1 MRHII
6 KGGGIIK
13 KLAVLLL
20 AAFFCLALA
29 FGAGRRDGL
38 EREEGHSASAL
49 PDTDSM
55 TLSEKVWQMMI
66 VTPESITSV
75 DTVIAAGEVTRQ
87 ALSDCPVGGIIYF
100 ADNLKTREQ
109 TVQMLEN
116 TQSYSKIPLFLGVDE
131 EGGLVSRA
139 GSNPEMG
146 VTRFGPM
153 AEVEN
158 EEEAYQIGKTL
169 GTELSALGFNVDFA
183 PVADV
188 LVNPDNTEIGNRSFG
203 SNPEHVA
210 EMVAAQV
217 RGFADGGVLSVLK
230 HFPGH
235 GSTSV
240 NSHNGKS
247 ESARSPEQLA
257 ECELIPFKAG
267 ISAGADFVMASH
279 MTLSEISDK
288 PASLSYEIMTELL
301 KNTLGFEGIAI
312 TDSLSMGAV
321 TDELDEN
328 EAAVLAIEAGAD
340 MLLMPKNPRGAHD
353 AVMEAIG
360 TGRISEERID
370 ESVRKILKVKEQIK

>member
-1 MRHII
+1 MA
-6 KGGGIIK
+6 
-13 KLAVLLL
+13 AV
-20 AAFFCLALA
+20 FCLALA
-29 FGAGRRDGL
+29 FGSGRMGEPLNAEKQPTADI
-38 EREEGHSASAL
+38 EK
-49 PDTDSM
+49 M

-75 DTVIAAGEVTRQ
+75 GTVIAAGEVTKQ

-100 ADNLKTREQ
+100 AANLKNREQ

-131 EGGLVSRA
+131 EGGIVSRV
-139 GSNPEMG
+139 GSNPQMG
-146 VTRFGPM
+146 VTYFGPM
-153 AEVEN
+153 ADVSDEN
-158 EEEAYQIGKTL
+158 EAYRIGKTL
-169 GTELSALGFNVDFA
+169 GSELSALGFNVDFA

-188 LVNPDNTEIGNRSFG
+188 LVNPNNTEIGNRSFG
-203 SNPEHVA
+203 ADPNVVA
-210 EMVAAQV
+210 KMVAAQV

-247 ESARSPEQLA
+247 ESARKIEQLA
-257 ECELIPFKAG
+257 ECELIPFEAG

-279 MTLSEISDK
+279 MTLSAVSDK

-301 KNTLGFEGIAI
+301 KNKLGFSGLAI

-321 TDELDEN
+321 TEEFDEN

-340 MLLMPKNPRGAHD
+340 MLLMPKNPKGAHD
-353 AVMEAIG
+353 AVMAAVSN
-360 TGRISEERID
+360 GRISEERID
-370 ESVRKILKVKEQIK
+370 ESVKKILDVKQKIK

>member
-1 MRHII
+1 MA
-6 KGGGIIK
+6 
-13 KLAVLLL
+13 AV
-20 AAFFCLALA
+20 FCLALA
-29 FGAGRRDGL
+29 LSVGRQEVPLDKENRPV
-38 EREEGHSASAL
+38 SAIE
-49 PDTDSM
+49 DM
-55 TLSEKVWQMMI
+55 TASEKVWQMMI

-75 DTVIAAGEVTRQ
+75 GTVIAAGEATRQ

-100 ADNLKTREQ
+100 AANLKDREQ

-139 GSNPEMG
+139 GSNPQMG

-153 AEVEN
+153 AEVKDED
-158 EEEAYQIGKTL
+158 EAYQIGKTL
-169 GTELSALGFNVDFA
+169 GAELSALGFNMDFA

-188 LVNPDNTEIGNRSFG
+188 LVNPDNTEIASRSFR
-203 SNPEHVA
+203 SDPEHVA
-210 EMVAAQV
+210 KMVAAQV

-240 NSHNGKS
+240 NSHTGKS
-247 ESARSPEQLA
+247 ESTRSLEQLT
-257 ECELIPFKAG
+257 ECELIPFRAG
-267 ISAGADFVMASH
+267 ISAGANFVMASH
-279 MTLSEISDK
+279 MTLSAVSDK

-301 KNTLGFEGIAI
+301 KNTMGFTGIAI

-321 TDELDEN
+321 TEEFDEN

-340 MLLMPKNPRGAHD
+340 MLLMPKNPKGAHD
-353 AVMEAIG
+353 AIMEAIVS
-360 TGRISEERID
+360 GRISEERID
-370 ESVRKILKVKEQIK
+370 ESVKKY